1 MSAARDIAQA
11 LGGKRAQ
18 LLPNGD
24 YLVPCPVSS
33 HGKGCGDRSPSL
45 SVGDGQQRLVVHCFA
60 GCDPRDVLDV
70 LRQRGLLDDVRR
82 RPANNNKRHQDPRS
96 DSAERHQKRQHEKAS
111 WLWSQRRPIA
121 GTIAETYLRS
131 RHIMCPLPVT
141 LAFLPPHKP
150 EYHPAMIA
158 AFAMCDEPKPGIV
171 GEPRGVCRR
180 NCNHVGENQ
189 RPKSGMPR
197 INGVNAVHLTLLK
210 PDGSGKAAVDKPKL
224 LIGSP
229 LGRPIVLTP
238 PNDLLA
244 LAITEGI
251 EDALTAHA
259 ALGMGAWAAGSA
271 GMMPSLADKV
281 PDYIEAVTVFAH
293 ADKAGQEGAREL
305 AKRLH
310 RRGIEVFIEGIAS

>member
-1 MSAARDIAQA
+1 VSAARDIARA
-11 LGGKRAQ
+11 LGGKRTQ

-24 YLVPCPVSS
+24 YLVPCPVPS
-33 HGKGCGDRSPSL
+33 HGKGRGDRSPSL

-60 GCDPRDVLDV
+60 GCDPRVVLDV

-82 RPANNNKRHQDPRS
+82 RPANNNKHHRDPRS

-131 RHIMCPLPVT
+131 RHIMCPPPLT
-141 LAFLPPHKP
+141 LAFLPSRKP
-150 EYHPAMIA
+150 EHHPAMIA
-158 AFAMCDEPKPGIV
+158 AFALCDEPEPGVVGKP
-171 GEPRGVCRR
+171 
-180 NCNHVGENQ
+180 Q
-189 RPKSGMPR
+189 D
-197 INGVNAVHLTLLK
+197 VNAVHLTLLK

-224 LIGSP
+224 IVGRP

-259 ALGMGAWAAGSA
+259 ALGMGTWAAGSA

-310 RRGIEVFIEGIAS
+310 RRGIEVFIENIVP

>member
-11 LGGKRAQ
+11 LGGKRTQ

-33 HGKGCGDRSPSL
+33 HGKGRGDRSPSL
-45 SVGDGQQRLVVHCFA
+45 SIGDGQQRLVVHCFA
-60 GCDPRDVLDV
+60 GCDPRVVLDV
-70 LRQRGLLDDVRR
+70 LRQRGLLDGVRR
-82 RPANNNKRHQDPRS
+82 RPANNNKYDFNNAPHQRSTDPIPRS
-96 DSAERHQKRQHEKAS
+96 DSVEQYRKRQHEKAS

-131 RHIMCPLPVT
+131 RHIMCPLPLT
-141 LAFLPPHKP
+141 LAFLPSRKP
-150 EYHPAMIA
+150 EHHPAMIA
-158 AFAMCDEPKPGIV
+158 AFALCDEPEPGVV
-171 GEPRGVCRR
+171 GEPRGV
-180 NCNHVGENQ
+180 
-189 RPKSGMPR
+189 
-197 INGVNAVHLTLLK
+197 NAIHLTLLK
-210 PDGSGKAAVDKPKL
+210 PDGSGKAAGDKPK
-224 LIGSP
+224 IIVGRP
-229 LGRPIVLTP
+229 LGRPIVIAP

-244 LAITEGI
+244 LAIGEGI

-293 ADKAGQEGAREL
+293 ADKAGQEGTREL

-310 RRGIEVFIEGIAS
+310 RRGIEVFIEGIAP